1 MTLSRD
7 AAKMNAADA
16 TATNMVASSVVM
28 APRGISRFA
37 VRGFSASKRAS
48 TRRLNPIAAER
59 AATIATRIQPTI
71 DHETAC

>member
-1 MTLSRD
+1 MTLSRE

-16 TATNMVASSVVM
+16 TVTNTVASSGLM

-48 TRRLNPIAAER
+48 TSRLNPIAAER
-59 AATIATRIQPTI
+59 AATIATRIHPTI
-71 DHETAC
+71 DHVTAC